1 MLTKPQI
8 SSVESFVFTPSEA
21 RLASAFFAT
30 QTDKN
35 TQKIAIENGAYA
47 IIFAGKCEIL
57 SDEIAYIC
65 VENLTRAIIEL
76 TKYFA
81 NEKELKFICLSP
93 FSAQIACISNLI
105 KFGTFL
111 NDDVRENFVKIFS
124 ALNKSFVFSE
134 NLDSAWNP
142 RHPWRICKTPQ
153 KDETVQPELN
163 FFAVQ
168 MVSQP
173 IYSCGGFNTP
183 TLASGLLILRFSFIP
198 SDAFA
203 LLRRKRRQLIRR
215 GSRQLGGRFLCLSAA
230 E

>member
-1 MLTKPQI
+1 MNIINLARLIDGKMLTKPQI

-57 SDEIAYIC
+57 SDEISYIC

-111 NDDVRENFVKIFS
+111 NDDIRENFVKIEE
-124 ALNKSFVFSE
+124 LKSLLSI
-134 NLDSAWNP
+134 WNTI
-142 RHPWRICKTPQ
+142 H
-153 KDETVQPELN
+153 
-163 FFAVQ
+163 
-168 MVSQP
+168 
-173 IYSCGGFNTP
+173 
-183 TLASGLLILRFSFIP
+183 FI
-198 SDAFA
+198 F
-203 LLRRKRRQLIRR
+203 K
-215 GSRQLGGRFLCLSAA
+215 
-230 E
+230 